1 MYTFVPKR
9 HQPQGQVAS
18 SNVRSHAGTSVPAGF
33 PHWQRTND
41 QPVQH
46 PPQQAKPEAPESC
59 CNTNERPHFGIDFS
73 QIPIHP
79 QSLANIHAK
88 FAASSPEDGC
98 EREADRVSEQV
109 MRMPEPQLQR
119 DGASGESCAK
129 RQTAQPGQE
138 PLRVQTNRIGTSELR
153 QIAAPSVAHAA
164 LRSPGQS
171 LNTTTRAFMASR
183 FGNDF
188 SQVRVHTNGE
198 AADAARAVRARAY
211 TVGHDI
217 VFGAGQYAPATRD
230 GKQLLAHELT
240 HVIQQQALAA
250 PYILSRKPDDSKKPS
265 EDKKE
270 SKEEKED
277 KEREKLLAGFT
288 DGSALTPKQEG
299 RIKAA
304 MDAFSP
310 HQLHAMQAAG
320 LRFWQGDSLPPE
332 FAGRVE
338 RKNIST
344 PAEYLDVIHVI
355 RLAENASTDAIRHE
369 MAHAWDHV
377 RTGKVKPVGQLK
389 DKDLEKAIANT
400 PPLYSET
407 KEKRATKETQAGK
420 VRGVRLSM
428 SDMLDRYKKNAPL
441 RENSF
446 DNPSTRESYSK
457 SSTREFYAEGYSV
470 FHSGREWNQA
480 RLLYYAPELYELLE
494 TEAIQEGLPVPD
506 RSKIEAAIKEQGLP
520 P

>member
-1 MYTFVPKR
+1 MHTFVPKR
-9 HQPQGQVAS
+9 HQPQGQVAFS
-18 SNVRSHAGTSVPAGF
+18 SFRSNAGTSVPARS
-33 PHWQRTND
+33 PHWQRTID
-41 QPVQH
+41 QPLQH
-46 PPQQAKPEAPESC
+46 PRQQANPAAPEGC
-59 CNTNERPHFGIDFS
+59 CNTNEGPHFGLDFS
-73 QIPIHP
+73 QIPIRP
-79 QSLANIHAK
+79 QSLPNIQAK
-88 FAASSPEDGC
+88 LAASSPGDAC

-119 DGASGESCAK
+119 DGTSGESYAK

-138 PLRVQTNRIGTSELR
+138 PLRVHTNRVGTSESR
-153 QIAAPSVAHAA
+153 QIAAPAILQEA
-164 LRSPGQS
+164 LRSPAQS

-188 SQVRVHTNGE
+188 SHVRVHTGGE

-211 TVGHDI
+211 TLGRDI
-217 VFGAGQYAPATRD
+217 VFGAGEYSPATRD

-250 PYILSRKPDDSKKPS
+250 PYILSRKPDDSKKVS
-265 EDKKE
+265 ESKKE
-270 SKEEKED
+270 SKEE

-288 DGSALTPKQEG
+288 DGSALTSKQVG

-304 MDAFSP
+304 MDAFSL
-310 HQLHAMQAAG
+310 HQLHAMQRAE

-332 FAGRVE
+332 FTGRVE

-355 RLAENASTDAIRHE
+355 RMAENASTDAIRHE

-389 DKDLEKAIANT
+389 DKDLAKAIENT

-407 KEKRATKETQAGK
+407 KDKRATKETQGGK
-420 VRGVRLSM
+420 VRGIRLSI
-428 SDMLDRYKKNAPL
+428 SEMLDRYKKSAPL
-441 RENSF
+441 RENNF
-446 DNPSTRESYSK
+446 DNPSTRESHSK
-457 SSTREFYAEGYSV
+457 SSPREFYAEGYSV
-470 FHSGREWNQA
+470 FHSGREGNQA

-494 TEAIQEGLPVPD
+494 AEAKQEGLPVPD
-506 RSKIEAAIKEQGLP
+506 RSKINAAIKEQGLP